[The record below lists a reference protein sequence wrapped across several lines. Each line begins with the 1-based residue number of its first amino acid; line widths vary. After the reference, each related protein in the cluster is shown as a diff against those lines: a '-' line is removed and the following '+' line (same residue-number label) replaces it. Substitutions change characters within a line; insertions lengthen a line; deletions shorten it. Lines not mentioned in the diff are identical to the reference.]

1 MVLLVVS
8 LVALATGV
16 PRARQAPGILEVQ
29 AGDFP
34 AGYTPEQILKIQD
47 DLVRLGLDPGPLD
60 GRIGPRTRNGINEFT
75 RLARVD
81 LERTRGF
88 DVLLANL
95 IAAYTGLL
103 NSPHAEDWME
113 ILEDDEF
120 HAWVEEELRR
130 VVIMRRSGTS
140 EQIIEILTEWKALRA
155 APEPAPEPAPPPPTS
170 AAPAPPPEPEP
181 APPPKPPS
189 IHDIANFESTP
200 IRWAETS
207 WCGCLQDFG
216 DKIVYGLFPFWMA
229 GDATAMSLDF
239 SVLSRVGYFAVPLD
253 DGGVGV
259 SHSGHWDPESAQFIN
274 EARKYDTS
282 IDLVVYNDMWDRWT
296 SPNAGFI
303 DRLATQI
310 SDMVT
315 ARLPG
320 GFLNRAIPFISLGGD
335 AAPTM
340 GDGVTLYF
348 NVESVRERPAQEQE
362 VIFTNI
368 RSFVG
373 ELRRRITADNV
384 ERQLSVLV
392 DMDDLTSDDGVFSLK
407 NVSTMSPD
415 IDYLLVF
422 VDEPVGPSTRDL
434 REAVEQSLP
443 TADAERNMLRKMIPF
458 IDPRGPTVKADTANL
473 EDDLVY
479 LEDNFGGVGLLPV
492 PTSADTPVNASLLA
506 TFTDVT
512 DTDVLQPATVVCNV
526 VCPNGWWFLFA
537 FEIAILIGLATWVLW
552 LASAEVRIAFDGLW
566 LAVWVWGAVVVLLGL
581 ALYLCDSFFR
591 GYRDEIFIMLI
602 LGGLVSGWL
611 RRTRKRRE
619 LAYP

>member
-1 MVLLVVS
+1 M
-8 LVALATGV
+8 
-16 PRARQAPGILEVQ
+16 PRAQQTPGILEIQ

-34 AGYTPEQILKIQD
+34 SGYTPEQILKIQD

-88 DVLLANL
+88 DVLLADL

-103 NSPHAEDWME
+103 NSPHADDWME

-120 HAWVEEELRR
+120 HAWVEEEVRR
-130 VVIMRRSGTS
+130 VVVMRRTGTS
-140 EQIIEILTEWKALRA
+140 EQIIEVLTEWKARRA
-155 APEPAPEPAPPPPTS
+155 APTPAPAPEPPAAAAPAPTPAPEPAP
-170 AAPAPPPEPEP
+170 P

-189 IHDIANFESTP
+189 IHDIANYESTE
-200 IRWAETS
+200 IRWAESS

-216 DKIVYGLFPFWMA
+216 DKVVYGLFPFWMA
-229 GDATAMSLDF
+229 GDTTAMSLDF
-239 SVLSRVGYFAVPLD
+239 SVLSRIGYFAVPLD
-253 DGGVGV
+253 DDGVGV
-259 SHSGHWDPESAQFIN
+259 SHSGHWDPESADFIN

-282 IDLVVYNDMWDRWT
+282 VDLVVYNDQWNRWM

-303 DRLATQI
+303 DRLASQI
-310 SDMVT
+310 SEMVT

-320 GFLNRAIPFISLGGD
+320 GLLNRAIPFISLGGD
-335 AAPTM
+335 SAPTM

-348 NVESVRERPAQEQE
+348 NVESVVDRSPEEQD
-362 VIFTNI
+362 VIFANV

-373 ELRRRITADNV
+373 ELRRRLTADGAN
-384 ERQLSVLV
+384 RQLSVLV
-392 DMDDLTSDDGVFSLK
+392 DMDDLTNDNSVFSLEH
-407 NVSTMSPD
+407 VTAMSPEV
-415 IDYLLVF
+415 DYLLVF
-422 VDEPVGPSTRDL
+422 VDEPVGTSTRAL
-434 REAVEQSLP
+434 REAVEESLP

-458 IDPRGPTVKADTANL
+458 IDPRGETVKGDGANL
-473 EDDLVY
+473 QDDLVY

-492 PTSADTPVNASLLA
+492 PTSADTAVNSSLLA

-512 DTDVLQPATVVCNV
+512 DTDVLQPATVVCNI

-537 FEIAILIGLATWVLW
+537 LELTILIGVATWLLW
-552 LASAEVRIAFDGLW
+552 LASAEVRILFDGW
-566 LAVWVWGAVVVLLGL
+566 WPLAWVWGAVLILLGL
-581 ALYLCDSFFR
+581 SLYLCDSFFR
-591 GYRDEIFIMLI
+591 GYRDEIFILLI
-602 LGGLVSGWL
+602 LGGLVSGWV